1 MEENNRHKYANAFG
15 DVISNLTVFIDYI
28 YARRRS
34 DSTYKWCKN
43 RMLSQTNLNNCLN
56 IVTQLLSLLD
66 ANHLITQA
74 SIQLISRETREERR
88 IHDAMRRDALKRRKI
103 EVLDISHNDRV
114 QREADF
120 TASIDT
126 TPAAEGGE
134 MEEIDSDGSEA
145 SILETMNG
153 ANKKMDIRAFA
164 KLLETTCGKSLTS
177 ILSKDLE
184 LFFGFLISSIFY
196 PNYAI
201 SSKSYFINTGFIL
214 RNAIRG
220 SNEWT
225 FLGKPHDG
233 GQSTDLYLYPTR

>member
-1 MEENNRHKYANAFG
+1 MNNRHKYANQYG
-15 DVISNLTVFIDYI
+15 DVISNLTILIDYV

-56 IVTQLLSLLD
+56 IVTQLLSLLN
-66 ANHLITQA
+66 ATHLITH
-74 SIQLISRETREERR
+74 SSTHLISRETYEEKRM
-88 IHDAMRRDALKRRKI
+88 HDAMRRDALKRRKV

-120 TASIDT
+120 TSSIET
-126 TPAAEGGE
+126 TPSAEGGD
-134 MEEIDSDGSEA
+134 MEEVDSDGEESMY
-145 SILETMNG
+145 LETMNG
-153 ANKKMDIRAFA
+153 ANKKMDIRSFA
-164 KLLETTCGKSLTS
+164 KLLEAACGKSLS
-177 ILSKDLE
+177 NDIE

-201 SSKSYFINTGFIL
+201 SSKSYCLFIL
-214 RNAIRG
+214 FICSNAIRG

-225 FLGKPHDG
+225 FLSKPHEG
-233 GQSTDLYLYPTR
+233 SQSLDLYLYPTR